1 MSWID
6 LSEADEKVLDSLG
19 SIPDGE
25 YKVVV
30 ANLSKETSR
39 KNPNIAF
46 AKTELEIVEGDFMG
60 RKVFQNYIM
69 RHPTSSRAVEIGR
82 ARFKLLLLCATDS
95 PILDDPQDLYG
106 RPVYIGFKNRKGKDG
121 QNSLEIDSIS
131 KEPSSNSTPPPG
143 LNRSAQQI
151 QEAF

>member
-69 RHPTSSRAVEIGR
+69 RHPTSSRAVEIE
-82 ARFKLLLLCATDS
+82 K
-95 PILDDPQDLYG
+95 
-106 RPVYIGFKNRKGKDG
+106 
-121 QNSLEIDSIS
+121 
-131 KEPSSNSTPPPG
+131 
-143 LNRSAQQI
+143 
-151 QEAF
+151 